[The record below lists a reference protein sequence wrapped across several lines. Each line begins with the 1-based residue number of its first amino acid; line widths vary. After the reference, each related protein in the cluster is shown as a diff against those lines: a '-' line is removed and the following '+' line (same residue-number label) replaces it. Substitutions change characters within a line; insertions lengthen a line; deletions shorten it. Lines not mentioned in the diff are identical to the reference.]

1 MKKIILVLSILIF
14 VSFKFPI
21 ANSFE
26 NRIVYRIN
34 NEIITSYDINNEFKF
49 LKILNPKI
57 LNLDKEIIFEISK
70 NSIIKENIK
79 KIELQ
84 KYFKNLDINDNY
96 FENILKD
103 NYLRL
108 GFDAKIQFEDYLN
121 QSGFSINDFRKK
133 ISIEALWNQLVYQ
146 KYNERIKVN
155 EEEIK
160 KKISEAM
167 NESILSYNLSEII
180 FNLENKEKL
189 EDKYKFIIN
198 EIKQKGF
205 GSAAIIYSISQS
217 SNISGELG
225 WVNENS
231 INLNILNEIKKLE
244 IGNYTQPIIIP
255 GGFLILKLNDFKQ
268 VKNNLKVDEN
278 KQIEK
283 IRQLKIKEQLD
294 QFSNIYFNKIKKDLK
309 IEKI

>member
-103 NYLRL
+103 NLH
-108 GFDAKIQFEDYLN
+108 
-121 QSGFSINDFRKK
+121 
-133 ISIEALWNQLVYQ
+133 
-146 KYNERIKVN
+146 
-155 EEEIK
+155 
-160 KKISEAM
+160 
-167 NESILSYNLSEII
+167 
-180 FNLENKEKL
+180 
-189 EDKYKFIIN
+189 
-198 EIKQKGF
+198 
-205 GSAAIIYSISQS
+205 
-217 SNISGELG
+217 
-225 WVNENS
+225 
-231 INLNILNEIKKLE
+231 
-244 IGNYTQPIIIP
+244 
-255 GGFLILKLNDFKQ
+255 
-268 VKNNLKVDEN
+268 
-278 KQIEK
+278 
-283 IRQLKIKEQLD
+283 
-294 QFSNIYFNKIKKDLK
+294 
-309 IEKI
+309 